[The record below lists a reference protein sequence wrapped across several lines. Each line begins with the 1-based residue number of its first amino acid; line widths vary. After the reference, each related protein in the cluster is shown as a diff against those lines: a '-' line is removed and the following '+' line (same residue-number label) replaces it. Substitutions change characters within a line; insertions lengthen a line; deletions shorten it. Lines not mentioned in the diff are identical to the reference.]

1 MLRQINIRC
10 LGPHEALTLDLDP
23 EGTTV
28 VTGPSEVGKSFL
40 MRAVCFALWGCD
52 LDGKP
57 LDSGAIREGHKKA
70 EVTITLKTGTVI
82 TRTKTTGGSVTRALR
97 KNGETTPYTTDT
109 AFAAALGKAG
119 NPDLRLAMVP
129 GAELGRGWQALA
141 AGNARALRDTL
152 TAYLP
157 PADLRGEVERIME
170 EGDNLSLLRD
180 PIDEKGA
187 KALRTEANRLHSEAM
202 GSHRA
207 ACDRK
212 TEAEAMLVPTVTADL
227 ETQAREVL
235 ALAAEWTDWTERL
248 ANWQASKERG
258 AEAVRALDEW
268 RKRRAE
274 IGEAPKGGQ
283 DLAAACERAGNARGA
298 AGDILDAAKT
308 ALRTAKERTEEV
320 KTAPDPE
327 VAKAE
332 AALAKAQEAYRAA
345 PTTDICGTC
354 NRPGWEDAARVRDE
368 ATEAL
373 HAANAALADAG
384 QGALIRRQKAEQ
396 GATEAVAAAGTALTK
411 AREAWDAAE
420 AAAVSANAA
429 LTDCRLAANAHTA
442 ALRALGPEP
451 TVPAVPMES
460 PKPEQPE
467 PTPETIGD
475 ARSLLRRIDEAKG
488 AAVAKEQAVRQA
500 KAAMAKAEQAVVTAG
515 REAARLDA
523 LVAAVRQAPS
533 EVARR
538 QAEAL
543 GDLGP
548 VSLVFGDGTAQSPA
562 VEVRIDGRAWDLAST
577 GRQIV
582 ADAWFRAALR
592 RIMGAPWLAVFVDR
606 PQDVGGQP
614 LPDVEPAVILRTTDK
629 GELRSEV

>member
-1 MLRQINIRC
+1 MLRTISVRC

-57 LDSGAIREGHKKA
+57 LDVGAIREGHKKA

-170 EGDNLSLLRD
+170 EGDNLILLRD

-202 GSHRA
+202 GAHRA

-212 TEAEAMLVPTVTADL
+212 TEAEAMTVPTVTPDL
-227 ETQAREVL
+227 EAQAREVL
-235 ALAAEWTDWTERL
+235 ALAAEWTEWTERT
-248 ANWQASKERG
+248 AHRQTSKERT
-258 AEAVRALDEW
+258 AEATKALDEW
-268 RKRRAE
+268 RKRKAG
-274 IGEAPKGGQ
+274 IGEAPKDDGLTRRR
-283 DLAAACERAGNARGA
+283 D
-298 AGDILDAAKT
+298 DAANEENLAHQAYKAAESVT
-308 ALRTAKERTEEV
+308 IEAEAALKAAETD
-320 KTAPDPE
+320 PDPE
-327 VAKAE
+327 VTEAYAVLDRARTARNAAPKDDTCPKCGRPGWEEAVDVRDEANRAFLAAE
-332 AALAKAQEAYRAA
+332 AALAEVL
-345 PTTDICGTC
+345 
-354 NRPGWEDAARVRDE
+354 DASA
-368 ATEAL
+368 
-373 HAANAALADAG
+373 
-384 QGALIRRQKAEQ
+384 IRRQKAEADTK
-396 GATEAVAAAGTALTK
+396 GAATEAKAKETALRAEWHAKEDAAKAAAK
-411 AREAWDAAE
+411 ACTEFCSQAA
-420 AAAVSANAA
+420 
-429 LTDCRLAANAHTA
+429 AHTA